1 MKVSNEK
8 QTHTQRWI
16 LNYFSVARTLFKK
29 GNIRFKSSSKGIELS
44 YHQANLQW
52 GVQAETLIP
61 YKQTNR
67 EQKEE
72 TIRLVQ
78 DFIIS
83 CYYEFERDRKS
94 MKLKDLACL
103 VGCTSPALNE
113 KIGAVIKK
121 IQQQFIPKC

>member
-8 QTHTQRWI
+8 QTHTQRRI

-29 GNIRFKSSSKGIELS
+29 WNIRFKSSSKGIELS

-83 CYYEFERDRKS
+83 CYYEFERDKKA

-113 KIGAVIKK
+113 KIGGVIKK

>member
-83 CYYEFERDRKS
+83 CYYEFERDRKA

-113 KIGAVIKK
+113 KIGGVIKK
-121 IQQQFIPKC
+121 IQQQFIPKS